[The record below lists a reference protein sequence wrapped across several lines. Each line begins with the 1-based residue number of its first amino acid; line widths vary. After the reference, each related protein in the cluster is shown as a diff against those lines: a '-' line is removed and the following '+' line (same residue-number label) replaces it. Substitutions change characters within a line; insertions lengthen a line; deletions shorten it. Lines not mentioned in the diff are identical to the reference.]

1 MDWGYLRAM
10 RKRVALLAF
19 VMVAGCG
26 GPKEAA
32 TPTVY
37 APPPPVVDA
46 WVLGTRDVR
55 AEEPALLWNGLIG
68 VRINRDGS
76 GVENGFFAI
85 DEYDT
90 QGEEKIRAL
99 PNPLGNGT
107 QGLVDVN
114 RPYDQSLDM
123 RSGVLTTRFTRVD
136 GVQATYEH
144 VLHPTKR
151 MIAERVMFVGGDKSV
166 VVGIPTAG
174 KEPIS
179 SFRTASLQTLND
191 APLKAGTN
199 AVEVPA
205 RGKVVVE
212 RVITFGRSGN
222 YWNIRDSRHGGKAMI
237 YPEQEV
243 PPKPTDYNDV
253 YQAALEIWRKR
264 WLTDI
269 EIDGPVEDQ
278 QAIRSFLFYL
288 RSAIHPDGE
297 MSVSPF
303 GLSDT
308 MYGGHVF
315 WDADLWVFPA
325 LALVDP
331 VAAREIAEYR
341 IQTKYGANSNYV
353 LWGTNG
359 RPTGQASLGK
369 VDVINSKGIKYAW
382 ESSASGRETVPGPS
396 KFEDHITGT
405 VHHSLVMAD
414 MLGLIDPAEV
424 KDITQRSSE
433 FYLRRIEERP
443 DGTFDLKGTMSPD
456 ENHVGDNDLFTNLVA
471 QSVIDHALS
480 KVPQE
485 KRPRLYLPEDKEGFL
500 TYDDDRFRGY
510 KQAAAVLSIYP
521 LQYPPAEKQ
530 ARQMMERFSDK
541 VIKNGPAMTDS
552 VHSVIWSRLGEKEK
566 AYAAWKASWEP
577 FTRHPLMLFSEKR
590 MRSKTYFTTGAG
602 GALQSV
608 LYGFAGMRLDWRQEP
623 GSAWSTRLRGENWLS
638 IKPNLPP
645 SWKSLKFRNFS
656 VNGRR
661 YTLNVSPNAVQVVP
675 GG

>member
-1 MDWGYLRAM
+1 M
-10 RKRVALLAF
+10 RKRVALFAFALA
-19 VMVAGCG
+19 AGCG
-26 GPKEAA
+26 VPKEAP
-32 TPTVY
+32 TPVY

-46 WVLGTRDVR
+46 WVLGTRDAR

-68 VRINRDGS
+68 VRIGRDGS
-76 GVENGFFAI
+76 GIDQGFFAI

-107 QGLVDVN
+107 KGLLALD

-123 RSGVLTTRFTRVD
+123 RSGVLTTRYSRTD
-136 GVQATYEH
+136 GVQVTFEH

-151 MIAERVMFVGGDKSV
+151 MIAERVMYVGGDRGV
-166 VVGIPTAG
+166 MVAIPTAPDVKIG
-174 KEPIS
+174 EMAMKVRQVHDLKPIG
-179 SFRTASLQTLND
+179 D
-191 APLKAGTN
+191 AN

-205 RGKVVVE
+205 KGKVVVE
-212 RVITFGRSGN
+212 RVITFGRSIN
-222 YWNIRDSRHGGKAMI
+222 ATAIDNSRHGGIRRRDLKRELA
-237 YPEQEV
+237 
-243 PPKPTDYNDV
+243 PTPLRYNDV
-253 YQAALEIWRKR
+253 YQAALEEWRKR

-278 QAIRSFLFYL
+278 QAVRSFLFYL
-288 RSAIHPDGE
+288 RSAIHPEGD

-331 VAAREIAEYR
+331 VAAKEIPEYR
-341 IQTKYGANSNYV
+341 LRTKNGAKTNYIA
-353 LWGTNG
+353 WGMDG
-359 RPTGQASLGK
+359 RPTGQGELGQLDTRNANGLK
-369 VDVINSKGIKYAW
+369 FAW
-382 ESSASGRETVPGPS
+382 ESSSSGRETVPGPS
-396 KFEDHITGT
+396 RFEDHITGT
-405 VHHSLVMAD
+405 VHHALTMAD
-414 MLGLIDPAEV
+414 MLGLVDTQEV
-424 KDITQRSSE
+424 ADITRRSSE
-433 FYLRRIEERP
+433 FYLNRIEKRS
-443 DGTFDLKGTMSPD
+443 DGTYDLKGTMSPD
-456 ENHVGDNDLFTNLVA
+456 ENHTGDNDLFTNLVV
-471 QSVIDHALS
+471 QSVIDDALW
-480 KVPQE
+480 KVPQAQ
-485 KRPRLYLPEDKEGFL
+485 RPQMYLPEDKDGFL
-500 TYDDDRFRGY
+500 TYDNDRFRGY

-530 ARQMMERFSDK
+530 ARQMMERFAGK

-552 VHSVIWSRLGEKEK
+552 VHSVIWSRLGEKEN

-590 MRSKTYFTTGAG
+590 VRSKTYFTTGAG

-608 LYGFAGMRLDWRQEP
+608 LYGFLGMRVDWQKEP
-623 GSAWSTRLRGENWLS
+623 GSAWSTRLRGDNWLS
-638 IKPNLPP
+638 VKPNLPP
-645 SWKSLKFRNFS
+645 SWKSVKFRNFT
-656 VNGRR
+656 VLGRR
-661 YTLNVSPNAVQVVP
+661 LTLTASPNAVQVVP